1 MAARLRAM
9 RGFRP
14 AEAAP
19 GLRHNHNFHRLWFG
33 QAVSL
38 FGDQIFDTTV
48 VLWVGIVIAGGRPWG
63 PLAVG
68 GTLFA
73 SSLPIILLGLVGGVY
88 ADRWDRRRT
97 MLAMDA
103 IRAVLLAGLTVF
115 AITGTALHP
124 GVQLAVVYA
133 VVALASTAA
142 QFFNPARFGLM
153 GTAVADADRERA
165 SALAQ
170 GTASV
175 AAIAGPPL
183 AAPLMVAAGVQWALL
198 VTAVSFVVSFVAV
211 ATVRVAPVTP
221 GPIVSLRSDLTA
233 GLRFFAGHRQLRMV
247 LTTLIVV
254 AAGAGSLG
262 ALNAF
267 FVTGNLHAPAE
278 LFGVLGMAMGLGSVA
293 GAALAATLARRLR
306 ATRVYA
312 FGLILTGVGVV
323 AYARMTSLWPAL
335 VAVFLIGVPLAAANS
350 MIGPLVLRATPSHLV
365 GRVIAVLQ
373 PAAQLAVL
381 LSVLLVTWL
390 ASTVLRTLDVTVAGL
405 HFGTIDTILLAG
417 GAVMVA
423 GGIWAALKVR
433 EPSKI
438 AP

>member
-1 MAARLRAM
+1 MVARPRAT
-9 RGFRP
+9 RGFQP

-19 GLRHNHNFHRLWFG
+19 GLRHNRNFQRLWFG

-38 FGDQIFDTTV
+38 FGDQVFDTTV
-48 VLWVGIVIAGGRPWG
+48 VLWVGLVMAGGRSWG

-73 SSLPIILLGLVGGVY
+73 SSLPTILLGLVGGVY

-103 IRAVLLAGLTVF
+103 IRAVLLAGLAIF
-115 AITGTALHP
+115 AIAGTALHP
-124 GVQLAVVYA
+124 SVQLAVVYT

-170 GTASV
+170 GTVSV
-175 AAIAGPPL
+175 AAIAGPQL
-183 AAPLMVAAGVQWALL
+183 AAPLMVVAGVQWSLL
-198 VTAVSFVVSFVAV
+198 VTAVSFSISFVAISSV
-211 ATVRVAPVTP
+211 RTAPTTPASTVVV
-221 GPIVSLRSDLTA
+221 RSDLMA

-262 ALNAF
+262 ALNVF

-278 LFGVLGMAMGLGSVA
+278 LFGVLGTAMGLGSVA

-306 ATRVYA
+306 ATLVYA
-312 FGLILTGVGVV
+312 FGLILTGAGVV

-335 VAVFLIGVPLAAANS
+335 VALFLIGVPLAAANS

-373 PAAQLAVL
+373 PATQLAIL

-390 ASTVLRTLDVTVAGL
+390 ASTVLRNLDATVAGL

-417 GAVMVA
+417 GAVIA
-423 GGIWAALKVR
+423 SGGIWAALKVR
-433 EPSKI
+433 DTPKTG
-438 AP
+438 P